1 MVIIKDGSVYI
12 IMMLILIH
20 FDRWCYP
27 RWASRDWSSSLG
39 VSPSPQYGAST
50 SARGYYDL
58 HILHIL
64 LLELPCP
71 SQNFSR
77 IIHTCSIV
85 KHYGYMHHVYMHHGY
100 MHHGYMYH
108 GYIHHGYMY
117 HGYMHHGYMHH
128 GHMHHGHICVGHTA
142 WAPEGHNGRSQ
153 GGPKGRKLEVGA
165 RRAPWTSSVQ

>member
-1 MVIIKDGSVYI
+1 MQDV
-12 IMMLILIH
+12 LIH
-20 FDRWCYP
+20 TKENLHPTP
-27 RWASRDWSSSLG
+27 RIALFVG
-39 VSPSPQYGAST
+39 PSV
-50 SARGYYDL
+50 R
-58 HILHIL
+58 
-64 LLELPCP
+64 P

-128 GHMHHGHICVGHTA
+128 GHMHHGHICVGQTA
-142 WAPEGHNGRSQ
+142 
-153 GGPKGRKLEVGA
+153 
-165 RRAPWTSSVQ
+165 